1 VYAILVLAR
10 NFNPGV
16 CCGAGDDW
24 KQGENLVRQDNYQEN
39 LLMVMVE
46 ERRRARI
53 CDMYLSTKVGR
64 AGDAISR
71 DCSAKEASHLHTFRA
86 PSTGTK

>member
-16 CCGAGDDW
+16 CCGVGDDW
-24 KQGENLVRQDNYQEN
+24 KQGENLVRQDNHQEN

-46 ERRRARI
+46 EKRRAKI
-53 CDMYLSTKVGR
+53 CDGYLSTKVGR

-71 DCSAKEASHLHTFRA
+71 DCSAKEASHLRRQRHKV
-86 PSTGTK
+86 TGL